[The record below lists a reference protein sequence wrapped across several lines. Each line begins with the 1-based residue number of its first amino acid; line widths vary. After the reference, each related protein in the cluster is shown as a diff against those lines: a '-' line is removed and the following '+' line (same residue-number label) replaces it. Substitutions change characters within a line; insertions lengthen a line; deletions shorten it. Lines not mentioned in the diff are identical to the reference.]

1 MEQRSTRNPRNQGSS
16 PEEGARHRPTEVIL
30 EDILS
35 KLEGFNNRFD
45 EMEEKL
51 EAVTEK
57 MEKTIEDQTKI
68 KKESARLARQV
79 RDLEDKLSY
88 LEGQSKRNNLVF
100 DGIPEGKDETWD
112 DCEAA
117 VRKILEEKMGMEEAW
132 RDTDIA
138 IERAHR
144 IGRFSKGRTRP
155 IVVKFANYKHKN
167 NVFKNKSKLQGSDY
181 RIQEQFS
188 DKIMQEKSHFNL

>member
-1 MEQRSTRNPRNQGSS
+1 
-16 PEEGARHRPTEVIL
+16 
-30 EDILS
+30 
-35 KLEGFNNRFD
+35 
-45 EMEEKL
+45 MEEKL
-51 EAVTEK
+51 AAVTEK
-57 MEKTIEDQTKI
+57 MEKTIEDQTEI
-68 KKESARLARQV
+68 KKESVRLARQV
-79 RDLEDKLSY
+79 RDLEDKLLY
-88 LEGQSKRNNLVF
+88 LEGQSKHNNLVF
-100 DGIPEGKDETWD
+100 HGIPEEKEETWD

-155 IVVKFANYKHKN
+155 IIVKFANYKHK

-188 DKIMQEKSHFNL
+188 DKIMQERKSFQPMIEKAIKEEKRFFVRYNKLIIDDIVYRFDYETNAVRPLKDIQSSK

>member
-1 MEQRSTRNPRNQGSS
+1 M
-16 PEEGARHRPTEVIL
+16 
-30 EDILS
+30 
-35 KLEGFNNRFD
+35 
-45 EMEEKL
+45 
-51 EAVTEK
+51 
-57 MEKTIEDQTKI
+57 
-68 KKESARLARQV
+68 RLARQV

-100 DGIPEGKDETWD
+100 HGIPEEKDETWD

-117 VRKILEEKMGMEEAW
+117 VRKILEEKIGMEEAW

-138 IERAHR
+138 IERAHS
-144 IGRFSKGRTRP
+144 IGQFSKDRTRP
-155 IVVKFANYKHKN
+155 IVLKFANYKQKN

-181 RIQEQFS
+181 RIQEQLS